1 MFLRWPT
8 TPAGPQLP
16 ILSMKFP
23 YPGKNPSVLDQANWL
38 VPCVYLRWL
47 PLSTW
52 ASSFRQRRGFLT
64 KSFVCLCVFQW
75 EAEHPKLSPSHCI
88 TPTPTSDHATT
99 ESPPLGE
106 EGSGTGGRYHL
117 SWALSRLQLLMDS
130 RGGGQT
136 ARAVVGR
143 WEDDMEWKAEWVSRD
158 TPQVGRWPQS
168 SRSTPGLSLWWN
180 QPVITRVYSF
190 TSIPLHFQ
198 LE

>member
-1 MFLRWPT
+1 
-8 TPAGPQLP
+8 
-16 ILSMKFP
+16 MKFP

-99 ESPPLGE
+99 ESSTWGRREWDRRKISPLLGPQPLTASHGLQRWRADSKGSCWEVRRWHGVESWMGLQGHTTSRQMTSEFTLHTWSLSLMKSACDYPGLFIYIYTPPL
-106 EGSGTGGRYHL
+106 
-117 SWALSRLQLLMDS
+117 
-130 RGGGQT
+130 
-136 ARAVVGR
+136 
-143 WEDDMEWKAEWVSRD
+143 
-158 TPQVGRWPQS
+158 P
-168 SRSTPGLSLWWN
+168 
-180 QPVITRVYSF
+180 IRVN
-190 TSIPLHFQ
+190 
-198 LE
+198 